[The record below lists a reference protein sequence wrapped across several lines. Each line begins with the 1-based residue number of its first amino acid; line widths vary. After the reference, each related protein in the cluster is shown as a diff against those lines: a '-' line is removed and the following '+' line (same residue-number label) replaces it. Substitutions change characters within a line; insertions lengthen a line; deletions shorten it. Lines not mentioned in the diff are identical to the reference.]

1 MTLPNSSPETL
12 RPEPAPPPTQRGAR
26 RWSHLKWVLLA
37 AAGAAAVLAAALL
50 LGRDVFIAPRLAA
63 LIQETVRAELG
74 LEVTVGGVGGSLL
87 RDIEITEVRTVAS
100 DGSGPVAAIA
110 VRRLSARYSLL
121 SAFKGVA
128 GFLTDAILEIDGLRL
143 DIDLS
148 RPAPTPAAP
157 AEHAESTPVAIV
169 IPTVRL
175 RDAALSVRGEGFRTD
190 FTGLRLD
197 ADPAIPGQVRV
208 QLQVDQWSWSHPGLR
223 PGSAALSAAGTVG
236 PESIRLERLLVD
248 DQPLFTRAEI
258 GLPSTSGPTPF
269 AADLRLAGGSA
280 TLDGTLADSALTLRL
295 KADRLDLARLCSIF
309 DLDGVSLAGSLSLDS
324 GFTLP
329 PEGVEAAAG
338 HLDLSV
344 SEAAILGADVLKADL
359 KSSLAD
365 GRLQVERLTVTS
377 AKSRLQASNV
387 AAPLGLVLGGRL
399 QPLIQALSGQLELD
413 SEDLPA
419 LLAIAGVRTEIPS
432 GKVPKHRLTFEG
444 RLDAGTVSI
453 ARAGLTS
460 DANRILV
467 RNLTTAVQE
476 DMAAAPLTA
485 DLQIELPELD
495 RIAPLLALPPLA
507 GSLRGELSVSGTLGN
522 PTGLAHI
529 TAENLSID
537 KLPLGRLSVQAT
549 AGRQAIHVASATLQR
564 GSDRLAGKG
573 TIRLAERR
581 IEAAEVDFTFSDIEP
596 LMRLVLPGSWVI
608 AGERPRFNG
617 ALKGQARVTGPWE
630 NPDARLSFD
639 FKGLHIRGVG
649 FGDGSGTIG
658 WRDNRLTAGPFTVA
672 DGNDFLKLDGS
683 YDFSENSFGATRIAL
698 SAADIGRYCDVF
710 LPDAGWFAGAT
721 AGTLEGSG
729 SLLTPDFMLELTVGR
744 SRAGGINLAE
754 TRLKARGEGRRV
766 RIEALETKTPRA
778 DLSLAGALERGPADA
793 MVDLTLER
801 LRLAPPGASFDL
813 EREAHLRWSRPGVFT
828 INGFRLGGEQG
839 RVAVEGTLA
848 SGAVSDLNARVEGLK
863 GGDWLR
869 ALTGSP
875 VDLDG
880 FDATLRAK
888 GPPGGLVISL
898 AGDVARLG
906 AVGAPVSY
914 AGRFD
919 LEFAAGTL
927 RLRSIE
933 MTGPGNHR
941 IEMTGTLPIDT
952 AHGFAP
958 GPGAL
963 TLQARARVPD
973 LGSLSTLAPSWPI
986 TGGTAD
992 AELTLAGTWRAPE
1005 GSLRLNAN
1013 GAMPARDTG
1022 LIPPGPYTATVEAR
1036 LEQSRL
1042 TVGRLEVD
1050 GPHASLKGAGSWEGL
1065 PDITRLA
1072 GGGTQAGAG
1081 RLALQAGL
1089 KIADLGWLGRG
1100 LKDIRRT
1107 AGALEASL
1115 TLTGPPRDPEIT
1127 AEIRLSGG
1135 ELWPELALPSV
1146 QDLNLEARTDGRQ
1159 LEIVSLN
1166 GDLGGAP
1173 FQLQGTI
1180 AGIRALATE
1189 GRTDF
1194 KFTGDNLLLFRSD
1207 ETTLR
1212 ADTRLTLSGPVSRLL
1227 LEGEVAVTDGRF
1239 AKNLGVFN
1247 TLLSPGKPA
1256 GPGGLRLFSINAPPL
1271 RDMRFNVKI
1280 TARRPFQIRSNVA
1293 RGEVRPDLL
1302 LAGTGQLP
1310 ALTGVVYVEPS
1321 RVTLPAGRIEIE
1333 SGLVR
1338 FLTSDPDRPVLDL
1351 NGRSR
1356 LYGYDITVLI
1366 EGPYD
1371 APEITLSSVPP
1382 LPREDLLLML
1392 LTGQPPRHTGGQGGA
1407 ERTGM
1412 KVAVFVGRDFISRWF
1427 QGENGEGVDSILER
1441 FDVEVGRALT
1451 EAGDETIE
1459 ASFRLVDGFLRRRGT
1474 LYLTG
1479 EKDIYDYYNAGVR
1492 LVFRFK

>member
-1 MTLPNSSPETL
+1 M
-12 RPEPAPPPTQRGAR
+12 
-26 RWSHLKWVLLA
+26 LLA
-37 AAGAAAVLAAALL
+37 AAGAAALLAVALL
-50 LGRDVFIAPRLAA
+50 LGRDVWIAPRLAA

-74 LEVTVGGVGGSLL
+74 LEVTVGGVGGSLI

-110 VRRLSARYSLL
+110 VRRLNARYSLL
-121 SAFKGVA
+121 SAFKGLA
-128 GFLTDAILEIDGLRL
+128 GFLTDASLEIDGLRL
-143 DIDLS
+143 EIDLS
-148 RPAPTPAAP
+148 RTAPTPAAP
-157 AEHAESTPVAIV
+157 AEQTGSSPVAIV

-175 RDAALSVRGEGFRTD
+175 HDAALSVRGEGFRTD

-197 ADPAIPGQVRV
+197 ADPAMPGQVHV

-248 DQPLFTRAEI
+248 DQPLFTHAEI
-258 GLPSTSGPTPF
+258 GLPNSSEPTPF
-269 AADLRLAGGSA
+269 TADLRLTGGSA

-295 KADRLDLARLCSIF
+295 KADRLDLARLSSIF
-309 DLDGVSLAGSLSLDS
+309 DLDGVSLAGSLSLTSD
-324 GFTLP
+324 FTLP

-344 SEAAILGADVLKADL
+344 TEAVIQGTGVIKADL

-399 QPLIQALSGQLELD
+399 QPLIQALSAQLELD

-419 LLAIAGVRTEIPS
+419 LLAIAGVRADLPS
-432 GKVPKHRLTFEG
+432 GEVPRHRLAFEG
-444 RLDAGTVSI
+444 RLEAGTVSI

-507 GSLRGELSVSGTLGN
+507 GSLRGELAVTGTIGD
-522 PTGLAHI
+522 PRGRARI
-529 TAENLSID
+529 AAENLRID
-537 KLPLGRLSVQAT
+537 KLPLGLLAVEAT
-549 AGRQAIHVASATLQR
+549 AERQAIHVASATLQH
-564 GSDRLAGKG
+564 GSDRLAAKG
-573 TIRLAERR
+573 VVRLAERR
-581 IEAAEVDFTFSDIEP
+581 IEAAEVDFAFADIEP

-617 ALKGQARVTGPWE
+617 GMTGRALASGPWE
-630 NPDARLSFD
+630 APEARVDFD
-639 FKGLHIRGVG
+639 FKALRIRGVG
-649 FGDGSGTIG
+649 FGSGSGTVS
-658 WRDNRLTAGPFTVA
+658 WRDGRLTAEPFSVENGQ
-672 DGNDFLKLDGS
+672 DRLRLDGS
-683 YDFSENSFGATRIAL
+683 YDFTKNNFGATRIAL
-698 SAADIGRYCDVF
+698 SVVDAGRYLDVF
-710 LPDAGWFAGAT
+710 EPGADWFSGAT

-729 SLLTPDFMLELTVGR
+729 PLLTPDFALELAVGR
-744 SRAGGINLAE
+744 TRAGGLNLAE
-754 TRLKARGEGRRV
+754 THLKARGAGRRV
-766 RIEALETKTPRA
+766 QIESLETKSPA
-778 DLSLAGALERGPADA
+778 AAVSLAGVVERGPADA
-793 MVDLTLER
+793 SVDLTLER
-801 LRLAPPGASFDL
+801 LRLSPPGAVFDL
-813 EREAHLRWSRPGVFT
+813 EQKALIRWSPPGVLA
-828 INGFRLGGEQG
+828 IDGFRLGGERG
-839 RVAVEGTLA
+839 RVSVQGVLA
-848 SGAVSDLNARVEGLK
+848 ADAASDLSVRLEGVR
-863 GGDWLR
+863 GGDWLM

-875 VDLDG
+875 LDLDG
-880 FDATLRAK
+880 LEATLGAK
-888 GPPGGLVISL
+888 GPPAGLAITCK
-898 AGDVARLG
+898 GEVARLG
-906 AVGAPVSY
+906 AADAPVFY

-919 LEFAAGTL
+919 LELAAGTL

-941 IEMTGTLPIDT
+941 IELTGVLPVDT
-952 AHGFAP
+952 AGGFAP

-963 TLQARARVPD
+963 TLRARARVPD
-973 LGSLSTLAPSWPI
+973 LGSLSALTPSWPI
-986 TGGTAD
+986 TDGIAD

-1005 GSLRLNAN
+1005 GTLRLNAN
-1013 GAMPARDTG
+1013 GVMPDRDTG
-1022 LIPPGPYTATVEAR
+1022 PVPPGPYTATVEAR

-1050 GPHASLKGAGSWEGL
+1050 GPHASMKGAGSWEGL

-1072 GGGTQAGAG
+1072 GGGTQAGTG

-1089 KIADLGWLGRG
+1089 KIADLAWLGRN

-1107 AGALEASL
+1107 TGALEASIA
-1115 TLTGPPRDPEIT
+1115 LTGPPRDPEIT

-1135 ELWPELALPSV
+1135 ELRPELNLPSV

-1189 GRTDF
+1189 GRTDL
-1194 KFTGDNLLLFRSD
+1194 KLTGDNLLLFRSD

-1247 TLLSPGKPA
+1247 TLLSPDKPA
-1256 GPGGLRLFSINAPPL
+1256 GPGGMRLFSINAPPL

-1310 ALTGVVYVEPS
+1310 SLTGVVYVEPS

-1407 ERTGM
+1407 ERAGM
-1412 KVAVFVGRDFISRWF
+1412 KVAVFVGRDFISRWL
-1427 QGENGEGVDSILER
+1427 QGDNGESEDSILER

-1451 EAGDETIE
+1451 EAGDETID